1 MNEQNHRNTKSPYN
15 EKPNE
20 EQKNKDN
27 RLQTNS
33 QKPAI
38 LNYSIVL
45 MNEQNQRNRQSY
57 DEKPNEEQK
66 TKESSTEPNFELES
80 QLQVNASLC
89 FWIKSQ
95 KMHVK
100 RSSKMS
106 ERSNKRTK

>member
-1 MNEQNHRNTKSPYN
+1 M
-15 EKPNE
+15 
-20 EQKNKDN
+20 KNK
-27 RLQTNS
+27 RRKTIAYRQTCEDM
-33 QKPAI
+33 Q
-38 LNYSIVL
+38 YSIVL

-57 DEKPNEEQK
+57 DEKSNEEQK
-66 TKESSTEPNFELES
+66 TKESFTEPNFVVES

-106 ERSNKRTK
+106 ERSSKRTK